1 MSRANEEGTD
11 HEESIGEGTEDGEEE
26 STDEA
31 DPHDLEQ
38 QLTPRR

>member
-1 MSRANEEGTD
+1 MSRANGEGTD
-11 HEESIGEGTEDGEEE
+11 HEESIGEGADDGEE